1 MNISFGKKIPIM
13 KCQVQNLKTKDF
25 VPSTVYEYDCEDKH
39 DANNIDKIDGYWIF
53 KPQIFFQA
61 QDKHCFPQKYKN
73 TKIYSLETNTGET
86 LGMMVLDKAG
96 NNNNVDV
103 LETKF
108 QSGHKYVGKSLLAA
122 AAQETL
128 KGSYKKLTITH
139 PIPDVRDFYID
150 SCVFK
155 ETSGRPL
162 EMNNEDLMS
171 FIKTVEKS
179 VHTNFIDLQ
188 G

>member
-1 MNISFGKKIPIM
+1 MKITFGRKIPIM
-13 KCQVQNLKTKDF
+13 QCQVQNIKTKNF
-25 VPSTVYEYDCEDKH
+25 VPATVYEYDCEDKH
-39 DANNIDKIDGYWIF
+39 DADNIDKISGYWIF

-73 TKIYSLETNTGET
+73 TKIYSLETNAGET
-86 LGMMVLDKAG
+86 LGMMVLDKED

-108 QSGHKYVGKSLLAA
+108 LSGHKYVGKSLLAA

-128 KGSYKKLTITH
+128 KGEYKKLTITY
-139 PIPDVRDFYID
+139 PIPEVRDFYID
-150 SCVFK
+150 SCGFH

-162 EMNNEDLMS
+162 EMDKKELPAL
-171 FIKTVEKS
+171 IKQTEAK
-179 VHTNFIDLQ
+179 TQTKIIDLR